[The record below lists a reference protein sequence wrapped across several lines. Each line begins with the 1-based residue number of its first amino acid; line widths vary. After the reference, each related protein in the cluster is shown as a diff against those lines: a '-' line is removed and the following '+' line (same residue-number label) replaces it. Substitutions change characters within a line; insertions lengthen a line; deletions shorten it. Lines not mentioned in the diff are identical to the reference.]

1 MLREFLE
8 HVISKKYY
16 LYNSN
21 SSTSQSESF
30 KCARPASPKARH
42 SRSLIS
48 GPQITVYLICLC
60 SLSWRIQCQNPL
72 WDKENLLQNFY
83 FDCNRWK
90 AFSQHKFQSE
100 ILYGLVRERR
110 VSVKIGPTQW
120 KERQQM
126 EISWILIFF
135 IWTLKSP
142 LLKVRLLL
150 SLVILVNFFLS
161 FSYMSVTPKCLYVC
175 VYVCGLKMSLF
186 YLHF

>member
-1 MLREFLE
+1 M
-8 HVISKKYY
+8 
-16 LYNSN
+16 
-21 SSTSQSESF
+21 
-30 KCARPASPKARH
+30 RH

-72 WDKENLLQNFY
+72 WAKENLLQNFY
-83 FDCNRWK
+83 FDCNEWK
-90 AFSQHKFQSE
+90 AFYQHKFQSD
-100 ILYGLVRERR
+100 ILYGLVHERR

-126 EISWILIFF
+126 EVSWILIFF

-142 LLKVRLLL
+142 LLKVRLPL

-161 FSYMSVTPKCLYVC
+161 FSYMSVTPKCLFFVCVCVCVC
-175 VYVCGLKMSLF
+175 VYGLKISLF
-186 YLHF
+186 YLRF